1 MSASLAGGLRGCFNK
16 KCNCSAV
23 TRIKGKTNLHAVTL
37 PLTLSFVTLFIFFT
51 HQICGESLGEAF
63 NATSIMR
70 GNINIK
76 VAKRFGDLFHA
87 EDGIS
92 SREHYAVDNQ
102 ATANL
107 SGHFTSLP
115 PANRS
120 NGALNINGD
129 IGLEKSGERLPIREI
144 VSEPDGDVKAPEG
157 GEEFPPHGSE
167 RQLTDITR
175 KAAARKLPIVPVKNG
190 SLQRDVEKGENQIKD
205 KSLGTI
211 SHEKIG
217 KIVVNFTETELN
229 RLKKNEKHEIDTN
242 SNNILDIENVTNSD
256 LPQFLPPQAL
266 ISDDC
271 SEMKHRFNNNTSLN
285 EDRDMEFKEQDRNPY
300 KKISSLS
307 TDRFLSASKSISHVH
322 SYDKSRRAIID
333 NNNKSQSFNPND
345 KIKSSNWTNFDKK
358 KRVEFKVNKDIPF
371 ETEVTFKMDSNVSVF
386 PWERSKPMFQNYSST
401 KKEIKDQQITASTVK
416 EGSYD
421 YLNKKLPVNKLDNV
435 QSRVNNNDSESRVKT
450 GPDSGEEK
458 KSPSVLNISKVQD
471 KEEKW
476 FASHVRDRDRDTV
489 IRFSATLPREKYIT
503 PTLKLSEGTFIFR
516 FLSGFFTFL
525 HPFDFPTGK
534 DIMFIFLECFQSCA
548 LSCLL

>member
-1 MSASLAGGLRGCFNK
+1 M
-16 KCNCSAV
+16 
-23 TRIKGKTNLHAVTL
+23 TRIKGETNFHAATF
-37 PLTLSFVTLFIFFT
+37 PFTLSFVTLFIFFT
-51 HQICGESLGEAF
+51 HQICGEILGVPL
-63 NATSIMR
+63 NATSTIR
-70 GNINIK
+70 GNININ
-76 VAKRFGDLFHA
+76 VAKRFGDIFDA
-87 EDGIS
+87 EDFDGIS

-120 NGALNINGD
+120 NGAVNINGD

-167 RQLTDITR
+167 RQLTDITG
-175 KAAARKLPIVPVKNG
+175 KPAARKLPIVPVKNG
-190 SLQRDVEKGENQIKD
+190 SLQRDVQKGENQIKG

-211 SHEKIG
+211 TRDKIEN
-217 KIVVNFTETELN
+217 IVVSFPTDTELN
-229 RLKKNEKHEIDTN
+229 RLEKNAKDEVDTIFT
-242 SNNILDIENVTNSD
+242 SDHDIGNVTNNN
-256 LPQFLPPQAL
+256 LPQFLSPQAL

-271 SEMKHRFNNNTSLN
+271 SEMKHRLNNNTSSS

-307 TDRFLSASKSISHVH
+307 TDRFLSASKSISHIH

-333 NNNKSQSFNPND
+333 NNNKSQSLDSSD
-345 KIKSSNWTNFDKK
+345 KIKTSNWTNFDQK
-358 KRVEFKVNKDIPF
+358 KRTEFKLNKDIPF
-371 ETEVTFKMDSNVSVF
+371 ETEVTFKMDSIVSVF
-386 PWERSKPMFQNYSST
+386 PWERSKPIYKNYSST
-401 KKEIKDQQITASTVK
+401 RKEINDQQITASTVK

-421 YLNKKLPVNKLDNV
+421 YLKKKIPVNKLDDGQNK
-435 QSRVNNNDSESRVKT
+435 VNNIDSESRVKT
-450 GPDSGEEK
+450 GPYSGEEI

-471 KEEKW
+471 KDEKW
-476 FASHVRDRDRDTV
+476 FASHVRDRDTV

-525 HPFDFPTGK
+525 HPFDFPTGEG
-534 DIMFIFLECFQSCA
+534 MFIFLA
-548 LSCLL
+548 